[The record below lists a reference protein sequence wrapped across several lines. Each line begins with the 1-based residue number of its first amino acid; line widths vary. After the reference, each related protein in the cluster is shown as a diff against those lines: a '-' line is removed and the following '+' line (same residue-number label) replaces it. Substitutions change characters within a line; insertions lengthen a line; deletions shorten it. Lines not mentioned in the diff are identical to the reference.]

1 MKKILSSLTFLIIAI
16 TSLSAQKTVPKDVMN
31 KIYEEVKTPYKY
43 GLVVSPADNF
53 HKIDC
58 PTIFRKNGK
67 WYMSYLVYNG
77 KSGKDG
83 RGYET
88 WLAESDDLLR
98 WNTLGRILSFP
109 KIGSGR
115 WDENQRAGYIALI
128 DYEWGGNYQAQ
139 KFDNKYWMSY
149 FGGTGKGYEQGRLEE
164 GIAYTEGDITKP
176 HEWKTFDKPRL
187 SPIDPDKGWWE
198 NITQYKSSVI
208 WDKKKTLGYPFVM
221 YYNAGGINPANNV
234 KAERIGIALSDDMV
248 NWKRYEGNPIVNHE
262 EGITGDGVIQ
272 KIGDVYVMFYFSAFR
287 ADRPYKAFNTFACS
301 YDLINWTD
309 WDGDDLIIPTEKYDN
324 LFAHKSYVVKWNGV
338 VYHFYC
344 AVNEHDQRA
353 IAVAT
358 SKDLGK
364 SLIRFPKPEKDTF
377 RKEISLNNGWKTT
390 ANDTDKDAHKGFEAV
405 NYNDKDWQQV
415 SVPHNWDKYE
425 GVRRLKHGN
434 KHGHAWYR
442 KEFNVEKQ
450 GEGKRYFLYF
460 EGVGSYATVYV
471 NGKKVGYHAGGRTTF
486 TLDVTDVLNFD
497 RSNTLAVQADH
508 PPMIADLPW
517 VCGGCSSEWG
527 FSEGSQPMGIFRP
540 VTLVVSNDVRV
551 EPFGVHAWNHEPK
564 KGNGNEKIFTLNTN
578 TEVKNYTSH
587 ERRIEVIQKLVN
599 KDGIQVERITDSVTL
614 KPNETK
620 IISQKS
626 KDIVD
631 PYLWDTEN
639 PYLYKLITMVKEN
652 GKVIDEERTDY
663 GFRWISWPIYRNDG
677 DQRFYLNGKPVF
689 LNGVCEYEH
698 MLGNSHAFSEDQILS
713 RISQM
718 KAAGFNAFRDAHQP
732 HNLVYQQMWDKLGM
746 LFWTQLSAHVW
757 YDTPEF
763 RENFKNNLREWIK
776 ERRSC
781 PSVVLWG
788 LQNESTLPEDFAK
801 ECTEIIREMDPTSPS
816 QRLVTTCNGGTGTDW
831 NVVQNW
837 SGTYG
842 GNPSKYAEELS
853 KPEQLLNG
861 EYGAW
866 RSIDSHTE
874 GEFEQNGV
882 WSEDRMNL
890 LMEMKIRLAE
900 QAKDKV
906 CGQFQWIYSSHDNP
920 GRIQNEEG
928 FRDIDRIGPFNY
940 KGLVTPWEEPLDVY
954 YMYRSNY
961 VSKEEAPMVYLVSHT
976 WNNRWTEAGMKDGI
990 RVFSNCDEV
999 ELFNDVKTRS
1009 LGKQKRK
1016 GIGTHFIWNNVNV
1029 QYNVLYAVGY
1039 VDGKAVAEDYIVM
1052 DNLPKPSTPNF
1063 NKLYQDVKNQT
1074 APENGYNY
1082 IYRVNCGS
1090 GEYTDE
1096 NGNIWS
1102 ADVHK
1107 KEGNYWGSLSWTDQ
1121 FGNLPNFLA
1130 SQRRT
1135 KDPIA
1140 GTKDWELFQ
1149 TFRYGRDMLKY
1160 QFPLADGEY
1169 LVELYFIEPWWG
1181 TDRSMDCEGYRIF
1194 DVAVSGDTVIKN
1206 LDIFKEAGHDRLL
1219 KKTVKG
1225 YAKNGMLEISFPN
1238 TTAGQAVISAIAIA
1252 STNKNITSAS
1262 ASPSLISNVKGGTA
1276 KTWLDT
1282 GKEFNKLP
1290 PILYGAEWILP
1301 DKKAKKISFIV
1312 TDNADIYVKEDTG
1325 FVKTSYTKNQT
1336 VNIKGSK
1343 CVVAV
1348 PVINWIEEPNLRPEI
1363 CYEAEEA
1370 VTTGSGWN
1378 KVENHRKKD
1387 GVKIEKDGEHSISW
1401 TISPGL
1407 AGVYALRF
1415 KYMNVSK
1422 EPIIANIKV
1431 LSSDD
1436 RVMRED
1442 KIQFSSAPEKW
1453 RMVSTTTG
1461 AYINAGHYK
1470 VVISGDSL
1478 NGLWLDALDMQ

>member
-1 MKKILSSLTFLIIAI
+1 MKKILFLVILFCFSSIASLT
-16 TSLSAQKTVPKDVMN
+16 AQKTVPKEVMQ

-43 GLVVSPADNF
+43 GLVVTPADNK

-58 PTIFRKNGK
+58 PTVFRENDK
-67 WYMSYLVYNG
+67 WYMSYLVYDG
-77 KSGKDG
+77 KGGRDG

-88 WLAESDDLLR
+88 WLAESDDLLE
-98 WNTLGRILSFP
+98 WKTLGRILSFP
-109 KIGSGR
+109 EQGIGR

-128 DYEWGGNYQAQ
+128 DYEWGGSYKAQ
-139 KFDNKYWMSY
+139 KFNNKYWMSY
-149 FGGTGKGYEQGRLEE
+149 FGGTGQGYEQGRLEE
-164 GIAYTEGDITKP
+164 GMAYTEGDITKA

-187 SPIDPDKGWWE
+187 SPIDKDKGWWE

-208 WDKKKTLGYPFVM
+208 WDKKKTLGYPFIM
-221 YYNAGGINPANNV
+221 YYNAGGVNPANNV
-234 KAERIGIALSDDMV
+234 KAERIGIALSKDMV
-248 NWKRYEGNPIVNHE
+248 NWKRYKGNPVVNHE

-272 KIGDVYVMFYFSAFR
+272 KIGDVYVMFYFGAFR
-287 ADRPYKAFNTFACS
+287 KDRPYKAFNTFACS
-301 YDLINWTD
+301 YDLVNWTD

-344 AVNEHDQRA
+344 AVNEHDQRG

-358 SKDLGK
+358 SVDMGK
-364 SLIRFPKPEKDTF
+364 SLDRFPKPDKETF
-377 RKEISLNNGWKTT
+377 RKEFSLNEGWKTI
-390 ANDTDKDAHKGFEAV
+390 AHETDKEAYKGFEAV
-405 NYNDKDWQQV
+405 SYNDTKWEQV

-434 KHGHAWYR
+434 KHGYAWYR
-442 KEFNVEKQ
+442 KEFGAEKQ
-450 GEGKRYFLYF
+450 GENKKYFLFF
-460 EGVGSYATVYV
+460 EGVGSYATVFL
-471 NGKKVGYHAGGRTTF
+471 NGKEIGYHAGGRTTF
-486 TLDVTDVLNFD
+486 TLDATDVIRFD
-497 RSNTLAVQADH
+497 RPNVLAVRADH

-540 VTLVVSNDVRV
+540 VTLVVTDEVRI
-551 EPFGVHAWNHEPK
+551 EPFGVHAYNHEPQT
-564 KGNGNEKIFTLNTN
+564 NSINEKVFTLNVN
-578 TEVKNYTSH
+578 TEVKNYSSR
-587 ERRIEVIQKLVN
+587 ERTFEVIQKLVN
-599 KDGIQVERITDSVTL
+599 KDGIQVERITDRVTL
-614 KPNETK
+614 KANE
-620 IISQKS
+620 IRVINQKS
-626 KDIVD
+626 KDIVN
-631 PYLWDTEN
+631 PHLWDTEN
-639 PYLYKLITMVKEN
+639 PYLYKLITMIKEE
-652 GKVIDEERTDY
+652 GKTIDQETTPY

-698 MLGNSHAFSEDQILS
+698 MLGQSHAFSEEQIIS
-713 RISQM
+713 RVSQM

-763 RENFKNNLREWIK
+763 RENFKNNLREWVK

-842 GNPSKYAEELS
+842 GDPYNYDKELS
-853 KPEQLLNG
+853 KKEQLLNG

-866 RSIDSHTE
+866 RSIDLHTE
-874 GEFEQNGV
+874 GGYVQNGI
-882 WSEDRMNL
+882 WSEDRMSL

-900 QAKDKV
+900 QARDSV

-920 GRIQNEEG
+920 GRVQNEEG

-961 VSKEEAPMVYLVSHT
+961 IPKEEAPMVYLVSHT
-976 WNNRWTEAGMKDGI
+976 WNNRWTEAGRKDNI
-990 RVFSNCDEV
+990 IVYSNCDEV
-999 ELFNDVKTRS
+999 ELFNDVKSIS
-1009 LGKQKRK
+1009 LGKQKRG
-1016 GIGTHFIWNNVNV
+1016 GIGTHFKWDNVDIR
-1029 QYNVLYAVGY
+1029 YNVLYVVGY

-1052 DNLPKPSTPNF
+1052 DNLPKSPDFEKIYKNVS
-1063 NKLYQDVKNQT
+1063 NQT
-1074 APENGYNY
+1074 IPQQGYNY
-1082 IYRVNCGS
+1082 LYRVNCG
-1090 GEYTDE
+1090 GAQYTDE

-1107 KEGNYWGSLSWTDQ
+1107 KSGNYWGSLSWTDEL
-1121 FGNLPNFLA
+1121 GNLPNFLA

-1140 GTKDWELFQ
+1140 GTRDWELFQ
-1149 TFRYGRDMLKY
+1149 TFRYGRDKLKY
-1160 QFPLADGEY
+1160 QFPLPDGEY

-1194 DVAVSGDTVIKN
+1194 DVAISNDTVLKN
-1206 LDIFKEAGHDRLL
+1206 LDIWKEAGHDRLL

-1225 YAKNGMLEISFPN
+1225 YAKNGMLEISFPHFL
-1238 TTAGQAVISAIAIA
+1238 AGQAVISAIAIA
-1252 STNKNITSAS
+1252 SENPNIQSAP
-1262 ASPSLISNVKGGTA
+1262 ASPALISDVKGGTFN
-1276 KTWLDT
+1276 TWLDT
-1282 GKEFNKLP
+1282 GKEFNQLP
-1290 PILYGAEWILP
+1290 PILYGAEWIAP
-1301 DKKAKKISFIV
+1301 NNDAKEISFTL
-1312 TDNADIYVKEDTG
+1312 TDNADVYVKADTG
-1325 FVKTSYTKNQT
+1325 FVKKSYPKNQPVT
-1336 VNIKGSK
+1336 IEGNKYIA
-1343 CVVAV
+1343 AV
-1348 PVINWIEEPNLRPEI
+1348 PQVDWIEEPNLRPEI
-1363 CYEAEEA
+1363 SYEAERA
-1370 VTTGSGWN
+1370 VTIGTGWQ
-1378 KVENHRKKD
+1378 KVNHRKRDGMKITKD
-1387 GVKIEKDGEHSISW
+1387 GSHSVSW

-1415 KYMNVSK
+1415 KYMNMSK

-1431 LSSDD
+1431 LASDG

-1442 KIQFSSAPEKW
+1442 KIQFPSAPEKW

-1461 AYINAGHYK
+1461 AYINAGHYT
-1470 VVISGDSL
+1470 VVISGDNL
-1478 NGLWLDALDMQ
+1478 NGLWFDALDMQ